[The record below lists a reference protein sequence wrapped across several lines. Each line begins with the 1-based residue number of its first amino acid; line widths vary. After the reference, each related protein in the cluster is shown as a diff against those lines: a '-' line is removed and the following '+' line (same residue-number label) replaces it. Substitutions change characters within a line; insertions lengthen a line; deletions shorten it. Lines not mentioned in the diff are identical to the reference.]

1 MLSDQTVECRENIH
15 REKTFLIK
23 RNPDFKLITSTHY
36 KAGIRDGIFS
46 IKKKRVAKTTIRYT
60 TRNFSCKRKTS
71 YGLFVLVLKG
81 ILPVTNMLICTYTAE
96 VYHLKFLYFVL
107 RQRKSWVKLIRG
119 TFKLVRKSLNIPYN
133 LYKLHL
139 LTTILYQRLNNFSE
153 IIFVWIP
160 SCLAGHFVSLIQL
173 DCTIA
178 IVT

>member
-23 RNPDFKLITSTHY
+23 RNPDFKLITSQHY
-36 KAGIRDGIFS
+36 KAGKRDEIFPR
-46 IKKKRVAKTTIRYT
+46 KKKTVAKTATRYT

-81 ILPVTNMLICTYTAE
+81 VLPVTCWYAHTL
-96 VYHLKFLYFVL
+96 LKFIIWSFFILSCG
-107 RQRKSWVKLIRG
+107 KESCWVKLIRG